1 MGQLTTPT
9 KKKTKG
15 SCAHCGKKSHHRFIV
30 CRHCEK
36 RVALDPALYRQA
48 TVVSYPKSGRTWL
61 SFLLY
66 HYTLTHFRAADLDYG
81 FTYKPELRTQYQEL
95 LLRKGKRRRYPIVAF
110 AHGVP
115 RDRSFSVLLRQART
129 LRARAGLPGALIGT
143 VKRVDGP
150 PARFLRN
157 PMVLLLRDPRKVVVS
172 HYHHLRAQADLVDLS
187 LSAFIRDEQRGLGR
201 ILRYMNL
208 WGPVIA
214 EGHPHLTVVRYER
227 LVQDTPGT
235 FNAVLRGLGVDP
247 VSEPAV
253 QRAVEASSFEAIG
266 SQRRR
271 TDRHAACPSGR
282 DRRAAPTLI
291 GRRRLSGSHDYS
303 VAARGVRR
311 IQRLTCRSAKRAESL
326 EGCPLTVNWQV
337 K

>member
-235 FNAVLRGLGVDP
+235 FDAVLRGLGVDP

-253 QRAVEASSFEAIG
+253 QRAVEASSFEAM
-266 SQRRR
+266 QRQETEHRKRLDPSGDVPTDTLRVRWGATAEQPRLLSDDAVYLDRTIMRR
-271 TDRHAACPSGR
+271 LHAAFP
-282 DRRAAPTLI
+282 A
-291 GRRRLSGSHDYS
+291 
-303 VAARGVRR
+303 
-311 IQRLTCRSAKRAESL
+311 
-326 EGCPLTVNWQV
+326 
-337 K
+337 